1 MSFLFKILS
10 ILCHIYVFK
19 FIKDIIRYFKQNLKL
34 KLQNLLEV
42 EVQLDEVKKF
52 GSAIKK
58 LFCCSLRK
66 GERNLGSTFLRN

>member
-52 GSAIKK
+52 GSAIKNY
-58 LFCCSLRK
+58 FVVR
-66 GERNLGSTFLRN
+66 